1 MVKLGSFDSC
11 FIMLDKFLHSL
22 LRRWGLNLSYMS
34 RQQLNIFF
42 LSFTSK
48 EPFDRSINRTVKIM
62 LQNAV
67 EKRSASTAAAAAAAV
82 AHRFGIIPYD
92 TNNTSFSLF
101 FLSAFA
107 ANSYKDTKIPLP
119 KFLYICVCVCVWL
132 TCDPSR
138 ALSFHQDEPTVLL
151 KNTNNSRKLMP
162 WMETAHILVKTN
174 PEKKIL
180 SFHSPEVPSGT
191 NLANAQT
198 FREDWFRVLTK
209 FVCVQS

>member
-101 FLSAFA
+101 FYLLSLLIVTRTQKYLFQSFSTSA
-107 ANSYKDTKIPLP
+107 Y
-119 KFLYICVCVCVWL
+119 VCVCL
-132 TCDPSR
+132 TNLWSFSR

-174 PEKKIL
+174 PEKK
-180 SFHSPEVPSGT
+180 SFPFT
-191 NLANAQT
+191 LLKFQT
-198 FREDWFRVLTK
+198 EQT
-209 FVCVQS
+209 

>member
-34 RQQLNIFF
+34 KQQLNIFF

-48 EPFDRSINRTVKIM
+48 EPFDRSFNRTAKIM

-67 EKRSASTAAAAAAAV
+67 EKRSASTAAAATAAV

-101 FLSAFA
+101 FYLLSLLIVTRTQKYLFQIFSISA
-107 ANSYKDTKIPLP
+107 
-119 KFLYICVCVCVWL
+119 CVCL
-132 TCDPSR
+132 
-138 ALSFHQDEPTVLL
+138 
-151 KNTNNSRKLMP
+151 
-162 WMETAHILVKTN
+162 
-174 PEKKIL
+174 
-180 SFHSPEVPSGT
+180 T
-191 NLANAQT
+191 NL
-198 FREDWFRVLTK
+198 
-209 FVCVQS
+209 